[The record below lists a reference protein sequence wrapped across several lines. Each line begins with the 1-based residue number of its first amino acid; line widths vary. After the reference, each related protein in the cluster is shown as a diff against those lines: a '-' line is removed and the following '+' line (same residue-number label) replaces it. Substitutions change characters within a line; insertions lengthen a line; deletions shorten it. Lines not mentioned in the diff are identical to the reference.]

1 MALEGQDLTLFREG
15 KRERNIDQ
23 FRGKCLIDGI
33 D

>member
-23 FRGKCLIDGI
+23 FRGKCLIDGLG
-33 D
+33 